1 VGAFARALLA
11 LTLAAAAV
19 PSTASGQP
27 VSPTGTPPP
36 CATCLTIV
44 LRPEQLDLLPAALNG
59 LDILVDLPPS
69 ASGVAG
75 MLERILVRGGRGGVR
90 LHGLDALPEVSDL
103 SSASTIV
110 LDVRTV
116 VMPLDRLVFA
126 LRTLATSIKATGA
139 PPARI
144 VVDAQPAVRGELQN
158 LTGQGY
164 WEAVVDAG
172 GPWQSGGVLNGAL
185 AALGTTQARAGRLL
199 LTAGADDGQTRQAL
213 ADLALAVRWLDDS
226 LVPDERGV
234 RVACGD
240 GAPSRVY
247 RHPVSLDR
255 IAVLEACP
263 PGTPVGTAPVLPIE
277 RIQLAADAALVR
289 IAEPAADRFAAETHV
304 AAPRRLTVEEIVA
317 RHQAA
322 AARQASAVRTL
333 TSSGTLTVTFEA
345 PGFPAPITLASST
358 TIFTE
363 GPRIDLE
370 QRDIRVNGV
379 ALRQKGTPKLPIIEP
394 ERVAAPPLAITL
406 GDRYRY
412 RLAGEE
418 TLDGVGAYVVAFE
431 PADARVTAFR
441 GRAWIARDDFGVA
454 RIEAAQT
461 GLRGPVVSSEQTD
474 EFSRVAPGVWVLERS
489 DVRQLYEGA
498 AYRTPI
504 RRVMALDTHEVNA
517 ADFERRRQ
525 AAYASDHTIV
535 RDTPTGYRYVEGAAR
550 RTAPATPGS
559 ADPAHQPAPPANE
572 PSTSRVRTLAFGV
585 IVDPNISQP
594 LPFAGLSYLDFN
606 LFGTGT
612 QFNGFFGGSYGQL
625 AFSVPSIRQSRWQI
639 AGRAFAIAS
648 FYNDRA
654 FAGGREQY
662 DRNVRQ
668 RPAAASVWLV
678 RPLTARLALRVGYD
692 LEYTA
697 LARSNVT
704 APAFVAPA
712 DQLAHG
718 LRLELNGQRGG
729 WEGSLWG
736 VASRRAGWR
745 PWGRSGSDD
754 YRSTDADY
762 QRYGGSLA
770 RSVSVSPRV
779 VARVEAAA
787 MGGHDLDRF
796 SRFAFGTFDNRL
808 HGYPSALIRYDRG
821 AVARG
826 VVGWSPGRL
835 LRVDGFADT
844 AFVHDPGFSS
854 GVSRFTGLGAALEAP
869 APFGTLVAV
878 EWGYGIQGVN
888 ADGRR
893 GTHVVRVTGY
903 KVF

>member
-1 VGAFARALLA
+1 MGAFARAVLA
-11 LTLAAAAV
+11 LTLAAAAPLTAAGQGV
-19 PSTASGQP
+19 PPAG
-27 VSPTGTPPP
+27 VPPP
-36 CATCLTIV
+36 CATCLTII

-59 LDILVDLPPS
+59 LDVLVDVQPAADVPEL
-69 ASGVAG
+69 
-75 MLERILVRGGRGGVR
+75 LERIRARGGRAGVR
-90 LHGLDALPEVSDL
+90 LPGLDAMAHVPGL
-103 SSASTIV
+103 SSTSTVV
-110 LDVRTV
+110 LDVGTV
-116 VMPLDRLVFA
+116 GQPLDRLVFA
-126 LRTLATSIKATGA
+126 LRTAATSIRATA
-139 PPARI
+139 ATPPRI
-144 VVDAQPAVRGELQN
+144 VVEAPSMVRGELQR
-158 LTGQGY
+158 LAAQGY
-164 WEAVVDAG
+164 WDAVLDAAG
-172 GPWQSGGVLNGAL
+172 SGWQSGGVLTGAV
-185 AALGTTQARAGRLL
+185 AALRATQVHPGRLV
-199 LTAGADDGQTRQAL
+199 LTAGSDDGRTRQTL

-226 LVPDERGV
+226 LVPDDGGV
-234 RVACGD
+234 RVACDD
-240 GAPSRVY
+240 GAPIRVY
-247 RHPVSLDR
+247 RDPVSLDR
-255 IAVLEACP
+255 VAVLEACAADR
-263 PGTPVGTAPVLPIE
+263 PVVSEPTLPVE
-277 RIQLAADAALVR
+277 RIQLAGGGALVR
-289 IAEPAADRFAAETHV
+289 MAEPAADRFADDTHV
-304 AAPRRLTVEEIVA
+304 SAPRRLTVEEIVA

-322 AARQASAVRTL
+322 AARQAAAVRTL

-345 PGFPAPITLASST
+345 PGFPAPVTVASST
-358 TIFTE
+358 TIFTK
-363 GPRIDLE
+363 GGRTDLE
-370 QRDIRVNGV
+370 QRDIRINGV

-412 RLAGEE
+412 RLAGED
-418 TLDGVGAYVVAFE
+418 TVAGVGVYVVAFE
-431 PADARVTAFR
+431 PVDARITAFR
-441 GRAWIARDDFGVA
+441 GRAWIARDDFGVV

-461 GLRGPVVSSEQTD
+461 ALRGPVVSSEQTD
-474 EFSRVAPGVWVLERS
+474 EFSRMPAGVWVLARS
-489 DVRQLYEGA
+489 EVRQLYEGA

-504 RRVMALDTHEVNA
+504 RRVMALDTHEINA

-535 RDTPTGYRYVEGAAR
+535 RDTPAGYRYVEGAAR
-550 RTAPATPGS
+550 VAADVPGS
-559 ADPAHQPAPPANE
+559 ADAAHQSGLLPGHPA
-572 PSTSRVRTLAFGV
+572 TSRVRTLAFGV

-612 QFNGFFGGSYGQL
+612 QFNGFFGGSYGQA
-625 AFSVPSIRQSRWQI
+625 AFSIPSIAQSRWQI
-639 AGRAFAIAS
+639 AGRAFGIAS

-678 RPLTARLALRVGYD
+678 RPLTPRLALHVGYD

-697 LARSNVT
+697 LARSEVT
-704 APAFVAPA
+704 APTFVAPA
-712 DQLAHG
+712 DQVAHG
-718 LRLELNGQRGG
+718 LRLEVTGQRDG
-729 WEGSLWG
+729 WEGSLWWVG
-736 VASRRAGWR
+736 SRRAGWA

-754 YRSTDADY
+754 YRPSDADY
-762 QRYGGSLA
+762 QRYGGVLA
-770 RSVSVSPRV
+770 RALAVSPRV
-779 VARVEAAA
+779 VARVEVAGMA
-787 MGGHDLDRF
+787 GHDLDRF

-826 VVGWSPGRL
+826 VLGWSPGRL

-854 GVSRFTGLGAALEAP
+854 GVSRFTGLGAALEGP

-878 EWGYGIQGVN
+878 EWGYGLQGVN

-893 GTHVVRVTGY
+893 GTHVVRVSGY